1 MLLNLKKT
9 KQNLT
14 GHLTSKQKNCEKE
27 LEFSDTTKIFLY
39 ILFSGLGCHLFS
51 LVGFHLVAKTLSC
64 GVYFMSISFH
74 FWSNK
79 QIFFFCQTQT
89 SSAQH
94 QALQT
99 QIVFSAVLIKEAS
112 HQRADAPPKSF
123 SYQLVQK
130 IKCFPCH
137 DTHPGPCHL
146 LCPVASLCLAITSV
160 CLSLHYPPF
169 KPLSNTLF
177 YTAVPDFLN

>member
-1 MLLNLKKT
+1 MAFGSWGMMAFWYDGGGVLLNLKKT

-79 QIFFFCQTQT
+79 QIFFF
-89 SSAQH
+89 ARH
-94 QALQT
+94 RLALLS
-99 QIVFSAVLIKEAS
+99 IRPFRL
-112 HQRADAPPKSF
+112 RSF
-123 SYQLVQK
+123 SLRYLSKRLPTKEQM
-130 IKCFPCH
+130 
-137 DTHPGPCHL
+137 L
-146 LCPVASLCLAITSV
+146 LLSPFRISLCR
-160 CLSLHYPPF
+160 
-169 KPLSNTLF
+169 K
-177 YTAVPDFLN
+177 